1 MWTSPNHYLFITITI
16 HFEHK
21 GQPISLLLDFVKVMK
36 SYTRVNLATVFT
48 KILKE
53 FGIEDKVS

>member
-1 MWTSPNHYLFITITI
+1 MSPNHCSFVAITI
-16 HFEHK
+16 HFKHK
-21 GQPISLLLDFVKVMK
+21 GQPILLLLDFVEVAK
-36 SYTRVNLATVFT
+36 SHTRVNLATVFT